1 MSQDRMS
8 DARNPDEMREQLSA
22 LMDGELD
29 RDAARFLLRR
39 VDADTQLTAT
49 WERFHL
55 ARAALRRQGSLA
67 AGDGFAARVMAQ
79 LADEPAPRTSVRFEG
94 WRRLVAGGAIAA
106 GVAVAALM
114 LVRPEGRT
122 PGQEPIAANAS
133 GPVLATPVPA
143 PVVNDSLL
151 QPRPLLSAQPAA
163 ATVGGGES
171 TLGMDPRLQS
181 YLIRHYEA
189 AGGASR
195 NGMAPYV
202 LLVVPVQPEP
212 QQGEAQPQRR

>member
-1 MSQDRMS
+1 MS

-39 VDADTQLTAT
+39 VDADPQLKAT

-55 ARAALRRQGSLA
+55 TRAALRRQGSLA

-79 LADEPAPRTSVRFEG
+79 LADEQAPRATARFEG

-106 GVAVAALM
+106 GVAMAALM
-114 LVRPEGRT
+114 LARPEVHA
-122 PGQEPIAANAS
+122 PGQEPIAANTPAA
-133 GPVLATPVPA
+133 ATPAPA
-143 PVVNDSLL
+143 PIVNDSLL

-163 ATVGGGES
+163 VTFGGGES

-195 NGMAPYV
+195 NGVAPYV
-202 LLVVPVQPEP
+202 LLVVPAQPAP
-212 QQGEAQPQRR
+212 QQGEALPQRR

>member
-1 MSQDRMS
+1 MSH
-8 DARNPDEMREQLSA
+8 ARNHDEMREQLSA

-39 VDADTQLTAT
+39 VDADPQLKET

-55 ARAALRRQGSLA
+55 ARNSLRRQGALGA
-67 AGDGFAARVMAQ
+67 EDGFAARVMAR
-79 LADEPAPRTSVRFEG
+79 LSDEPVPHAKVRFDG

-106 GVAVAALM
+106 GVATAALM
-114 LVRPEGRT
+114 LARPDVPR
-122 PGQEPIAANAS
+122 PGQVPIAAAPAPAAVS
-133 GPVLATPVPA
+133 PVATPIG
-143 PVVNDSLL
+143 NENLL

-163 ATVGGGES
+163 FGGGDNS
-171 TLGMDPRLQS
+171 LGLDPRLQS

-195 NGMAPYV
+195 NGVAPYV
-202 LLVVPVQPEP
+202 LLLVPAQTAP
-212 QQGEAQPQRR
+212 QQVEAQPQRR

>member
-8 DARNPDEMREQLSA
+8 DVHSRDETREQLSA

-39 VDADTQLTAT
+39 VDADAQLKAT
-49 WERFHL
+49 WDRFHL
-55 ARAALRRQGSLA
+55 ARNALRRQTSPTVA
-67 AGDGFAARVMAQ
+67 EGFASRVMAQ
-79 LADEPAPRTSVRFEG
+79 LANEPAPRASARFDG

-106 GVAVAALM
+106 GVAVGALM
-114 LVRPEGRT
+114 LARPVAVPPTEDRVAVT
-122 PGQEPIAANAS
+122 
-133 GPVLATPVPA
+133 TPVPA
-143 PVVNDSLL
+143 TPAPVINDSLL

-163 ATVGGGES
+163 ATSGGET
-171 TLGMDPRLQS
+171 TLGIDPRLQS

-195 NGMAPYV
+195 NGVAPYV
-202 LLVVPVQPEP
+202 LLVLPPET
-212 QQGEAQPQRR
+212 EAAKGATVAPRPQR